1 MNKKQVGGLLKAP
14 TAHLTPKVSAMPAP
28 TPKPIET
35 TYHSWG
41 VPEAKSDVNNI
52 IQTAHT
58 RKDIYGY
65 LNKDK
70 IYTDSMES
78 WMKLQ
83 PEQTLEYMKK
93 ADPTRYGVSYGNTAN
108 PGGMQYITK
117 DPVPAGNRVTNRA
130 TYNEVN
136 LNEPRLTDVPKF
148 KPKAKGLFK

>member
-14 TAHLTPKVSAMPAP
+14 TAHLTPKVSATPAQ
-28 TPKPIET
+28 TYEPIKT
-35 TYHSWG
+35 FSHSWG

-58 RKDIYGY
+58 RKDIYNY

-70 IYTDSMES
+70 VYNDSMDS

-108 PGGMQYITK
+108 PGGVQYITK
-117 DPVPAGNRVTNRA
+117 DSVPAGNRVTGRA
-130 TYNEVN
+130 NYNEVD
-136 LNEPRLTDVPKF
+136 LSQPRLTDVPKF